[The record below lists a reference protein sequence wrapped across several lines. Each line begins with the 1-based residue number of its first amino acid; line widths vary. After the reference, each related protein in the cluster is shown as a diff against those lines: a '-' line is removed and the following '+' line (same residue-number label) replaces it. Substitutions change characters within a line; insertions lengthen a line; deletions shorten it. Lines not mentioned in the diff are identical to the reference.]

1 MNEYSIY
8 VSNGKVIGD
17 SIFFLRAN
25 ESLSKECTRLCDFTQ
40 TFDKTP
46 LEKKANIA
54 EYKCAKYRYAEVST
68 VHAQLEMNHFHRKQ
82 HNLEYSN
89 YVIQF
94 FSDKLK
100 ERHDYFSLYVSAP
113 ENEKPDYS
121 LYYALLTMAE
131 NEIAK
136 HQEKIVNATDWEK
149 VELEERIG
157 GLSFAIECL
166 NEAWEKRKDVIA

>member
-8 VSNGKVIGD
+8 VLNGKVIGD
-17 SIFFLRAN
+17 SLFFLRAN
-25 ESLSKECTRLCDFTQ
+25 EALGRECARLCDFTKML
-40 TFDKTP
+40 DNSP

-54 EYKCAKYRYAEVST
+54 EYKCAKYRYSEVST

-100 ERHDYFSLYVSAP
+100 ERRNYFSLYENAP

-131 NEIAK
+131 NEIAR
-136 HQEKIVNATDWEK
+136 HQAKIINATDWEK